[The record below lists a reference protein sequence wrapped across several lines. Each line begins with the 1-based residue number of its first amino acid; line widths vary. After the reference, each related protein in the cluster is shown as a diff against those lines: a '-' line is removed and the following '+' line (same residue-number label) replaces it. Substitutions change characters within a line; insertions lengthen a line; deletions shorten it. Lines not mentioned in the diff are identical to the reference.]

1 MLIENIFV
9 INGFFFEKKKI
20 QNIRTRKYIYIYILF
35 KVMQINKFIFPRSLF
50 IFRINPI
57 KILQELYTRLRHVF
71 KKEQI

>member
-1 MLIENIFV
+1 MLIENIRDKWIFLR
-9 INGFFFEKKKI
+9 KKKYE
-20 QNIRTRKYIYIYILF
+20 THKYIYIYILF

-50 IFRINPI
+50 IFWINPI

>member
-9 INGFFFEKKKI
+9 TNGFFFEKKKI
-20 QNIRTRKYIYIYILF
+20 QNIRTRKYIYILF

>member
-9 INGFFFEKKKI
+9 TNGFFFEKKKYE
-20 QNIRTRKYIYIYILF
+20 THKYIYIYILF

>member
-1 MLIENIFV
+1 MLIENIRDKWIFLR
-9 INGFFFEKKKI
+9 KKK
-20 QNIRTRKYIYIYILF
+20 KYKTLEHVNIYIYILF

-50 IFRINPI
+50 IFWINPI